1 MNLTKN
7 LNKKQIEKIDNHN
20 KKVIAQIVKNENNKR
35 AIEFFN
41 SEKVEISTKSSRWR
55 N

>member
-20 KKVIAQIVKNENNKR
+20 KKVIAKIVLDEHNKR

>member
-1 MNLTKN
+1 MNR
-7 LNKKQIEKIDNHN
+7 KQVNEHN
-20 KKVIAQIVKNENNKR
+20 KKVIAKIVLDEYNKR

-41 SEKVEISTKSSRWR
+41 SQKVEISTKSSRWS